1 MVALSSLHKS
11 TIGRAYLVPTAFG
24 LLSRS
29 APPVA
34 VRVAERLFTT
44 PHRSRRPGREHA
56 WAAGARP
63 WSIPS
68 PHGQLSGWVWGAGPD
83 TVLLVHGW
91 SGRGLQL
98 GGFAGPLVRAGYRVV
113 AYDGPGHGSSPGRTA
128 SLLDLA
134 DGVVA
139 AAAASGPLAGIVAHS
154 LGASA
159 SLLAASRHGVTADA
173 LAFIAPP
180 ARTSEMTDWF
190 RMLSGFTPAVVARMR
205 HRLERRLCFRWSDL
219 EPLRLVEQVPAPLLV
234 IHDRQDNEIPHTG
247 GTELAR
253 RHPRGHIHST
263 DGLGHR
269 RVLRDR
275 AVIDRVAAFLV
286 HNAPFAA
293 TDRPATAA

>member
-1 MVALSSLHKS
+1 MHAPLSLHKS
-11 TIGRAYLVPTAFG
+11 TIVRSNLIPTAFG

-34 VRVAERLFTT
+34 VRIAERLFTT
-44 PHRSRRPGREHA
+44 PHRSRRPGREPA
-56 WAAGARP
+56 WASSARP
-63 WSIPS
+63 MSIPS
-68 PHGQLSGWVWGAGPD
+68 PHGQLAGWVWGTGPR

-98 GGFAGPLVRAGYRVV
+98 GCFAEPLVRAGYRVV
-113 AYDGPGHGSSPGRTA
+113 AYDGPGHGSSPGRSS

-139 AAAASGPLAGIVAHS
+139 AAAAAGPLAGLVAHS
-154 LGASA
+154 LGAPA
-159 SLLAASRHGVTADA
+159 ALLAASRHSVAADA

-180 ARTSEMTDWF
+180 ARTSVMTDWF
-190 RMLSGFTPAVVARMR
+190 SALSGFTPAVVERMR
-205 HRLERRLCFRWSDL
+205 HRLERRLGFRWIDL
-219 EPLRLVEQVPAPLLV
+219 EPLRLVEQIRAPLLV
-234 IHDRQDNEIPHTG
+234 IHDRQDNEIPHTD

-253 RHPRGHIHST
+253 RHPRGQIHST

-275 AVIDRVAAFLV
+275 AVIDRVTRFFVRNTPSAAS
-286 HNAPFAA
+286 H
-293 TDRPATAA
+293 RPATAA